1 MCEDLKVPH
10 YPFFREIVSQI
21 ERAMEDTLLI
31 KDYTTHLADNLT
43 EAREQNRQWFEQR
56 ALGNTSLVGTGDD
69 ADNDS
74 TPAPRHFASSPAVP
88 DDELRVIIKV
98 SSPWTAEGELTYR
111 SPRHSSISLRR
122 TFSWSTDSNGT

>member
-43 EAREQNRQWFEQR
+43 DAREQNRRWFEQR
-56 ALGNTSLVGTGDD
+56 ALGNTGLVGTGDD

-74 TPAPRHFASSPAVP
+74 TPVSHDVASPSAIP

-98 SSPWTAEGELTYR
+98 SSRQT
-111 SPRHSSISLRR
+111 
-122 TFSWSTDSNGT
+122 